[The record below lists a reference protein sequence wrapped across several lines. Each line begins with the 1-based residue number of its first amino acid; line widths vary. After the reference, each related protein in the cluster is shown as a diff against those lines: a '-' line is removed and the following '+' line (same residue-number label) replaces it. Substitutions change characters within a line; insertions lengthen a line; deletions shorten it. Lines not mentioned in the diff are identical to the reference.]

1 MSVLLW
7 VYVGAS
13 LGFALCLAF
22 GIGFLA
28 LASLAYGLFEGDN
41 ERIFQF
47 CRSAAMTAMRSRAG
61 FRNSKTWEGQEL

>member
-1 MSVLLW
+1 M
-7 VYVGAS
+7 GAS

-47 CRSAAMTAMRSRAG
+47 CCSAGGEAREG
-61 FRNSKTWEGQEL
+61 FLVVSNRNGGVESYGE

>member
-1 MSVLLW
+1 MSHVLQVW
-7 VYVGAS
+7 VGAG

-28 LASLAYGLFEGDN
+28 LASLAYNLFEGDN

-47 CRSAAMTAMRSRAG
+47 CPAV
-61 FRNSKTWEGQEL
+61 